1 MTDKTNAGNPAKVDG
16 CDLATAG
23 EKASSREY
31 AAVLETC
38 SQNGG
43 ATIAQVKDAFGKL
56 VPQGE
61 EAVLPQRFINDL
73 KNRGALVWT
82 EGKTWAT
89 SDYGK
94 CLLCE
99 LKADE
104 KGMVVSQMRVRAD
117 VYGLLARFFRVE
129 ADQELL
135 DLLGS
140 ASQETG
146 TDQMSRGLC
155 AMKAWV
161 GAPGADPL
169 KALAIDYVK
178 AFIGTGIDGHEAA
191 YPFESA
197 YVSENH
203 LLMQASRDE
212 VLAIYLSEDLGR
224 VPSWTVG
231 EDHVALELEFMQ
243 TMARRTA
250 EALEAGNEPE
260 ADRLLDVQRNFL
272 HDHLGAW
279 APAFARDTRLFARTD
294 FYRGAAD
301 MLEGFMEADIEYLG

>member
-1 MTDKTNAGNPAKVDG
+1 MTDTTNAENPAKVDS

-31 AAVLETC
+31 VTVLEAC
-38 SQNGG
+38 SQDGG

-56 VPQGE
+56 APQGE
-61 EAVLPQRFINDL
+61 KAVLPQRFINDL

-82 EGKTWAT
+82 EGRTWAT

-104 KGMVVSQMRVRAD
+104 EGRVASQMHVRAD
-117 VYGLLARFFRVE
+117 IYGLLARIFRVE

-135 DLLGS
+135 DLLESISGQ
-140 ASQETG
+140 AS
-146 TDQMSRGLC
+146 TDQMSRGLS
-155 AMKAWV
+155 AMVAWL
-161 GAPGADPL
+161 GAPEADPL

-197 YVSENH
+197 YVSEKH
-203 LLMQASRDE
+203 LLMQESRDE

-224 VPSWTVG
+224 IPSWKVG

-250 EALEAGNEPE
+250 EALEAENEPE

-279 APAFARDTRLFARTD
+279 VPAFAQDIRSFAQTD

-301 MLEGFMEADIEYLG
+301 MLEGFTGADIEYLG